1 MQFRSKRVPNH
12 HKVSGYQA
20 DIAPGITDGLYDES
34 RRNLRIT
41 ELPAPRP

>member
-20 DIAPGITDGLYDES
+20 DISPGITGGLYDES
-34 RRNLRIT
+34 YRNLRIT